1 MAQSTRGG
9 SMFKGKRLIAG
20 MAVGLLGLAVLTG
33 CSKGDSADKVLRIAT
48 PSLGD
53 SELPVWEAAKAS
65 YEAAH
70 EGWTVEFIQQD
81 DDLYSTVGL
90 PTLLNG
96 KNSPDAY
103 FEWAGARLDQRV
115 AEGFA
120 ADISTDIESSGLKD
134 LFNDGAFAGYDSGGK
149 LSMIPRA
156 RDVTNVLW
164 YNVDMF
170 AKNGV
175 TPPKT
180 WDELNTVCAKFK
192 SLKINCFVQGN
203 KDLWTVG
210 NWGGHIISRVAG
222 EALYAETLQK
232 KKPMNGPEFIKGLTV
247 LSDLAKNGYVN
258 ESVNSIADNEAAS
271 LFFQGKAAFHPIGSW
286 LVGTQQDQAPDFKMD
301 FINLPAITDGAGDQ
315 DSIMAVF
322 TGYIV
327 NAKSSKKT
335 EVLDFFKELYSPENA
350 KKIADSGTVLLVK
363 SLAGGTLDPLTA
375 KINALLDGA
384 KVVVAPP
391 DTGFELPVAD
401 ALNAAQAE
409 VIGGK
414 STPQAALDAAQEKV
428 AALK

>member
-1 MAQSTRGG
+1 
-9 SMFKGKRLIAG
+9 MFKGKKLVAVIASS
-20 MAVGLLGLAVLTG
+20 LLGLAVITG
-33 CSKGDSADKVLRIAT
+33 CSNSDSADKILRIAT
-48 PSLGD
+48 PSLGEK
-53 SELPVWEAAKAS
+53 ELPVWEAAKAA
-65 YEAAH
+65 YEAEN

-103 FEWAGARLDQRV
+103 FEWSGARLDQRA
-115 AEGFA
+115 AEGYA
-120 ADISTDIESSGLKD
+120 ADISGEIESSGLKD
-134 LFNDGAFAGYDSGGK
+134 LFTDGAFAGYDSGGK

-180 WDELNTVCAKFK
+180 WDELNAACAKFVAAK
-192 SLKINCFVQGN
+192 VNCFVQGN

-210 NWGGHIISRVAG
+210 NWGGHIISRVTG

-232 KKPMNGPEFIKGLTV
+232 SKPMNSPEFVKGLTV
-247 LSDLAKNGYVN
+247 LADLAKAGYVN

-271 LFFQGKAAFHPIGSW
+271 QFFQGKAAFHPIGSW
-286 LVGTQQDQAPDFKMD
+286 LIGTQQGEAPDFKMD
-301 FINLPAITDGAGDQ
+301 FINLPAISDGAGDQ
-315 DSIMAVF
+315 NSIMAVY

-327 NAKSSKKT
+327 NAKSTKKT
-335 EVLDFFKELYSPENA
+335 EVMNFFKLLYNAENA
-350 KKIADSGTVLLVK
+350 KQIADAGTLLLVK
-363 SLAGGTLDPLTA
+363 SLAGGTLDPLTE
-375 KINALLDGA
+375 KINALLNGA
-384 KVVVAPP
+384 TVVVAPP

-409 VIGGK
+409 AIGGK

-428 AALK
+428 AALG

>member
-1 MAQSTRGG
+1 
-9 SMFKGKRLIAG
+9 MFKGKKLVAVIASS
-20 MAVGLLGLAVLTG
+20 LLGLAVITG
-33 CSKGDSADKVLRIAT
+33 CSSSDSADKILRIAT
-48 PSLGD
+48 PSLGEK
-53 SELPVWEAAKAS
+53 ELPVWEAAKAA
-65 YEAAH
+65 YEAEN

-103 FEWAGARLDQRV
+103 FEWSGARLDQRA
-115 AEGFA
+115 AEGYA
-120 ADISTDIESSGLKD
+120 ADISGDIESSGLKD
-134 LFNDGAFAGYDSGGK
+134 LFTDGAFAGYDSGGK

-170 AKNGV
+170 EKNGV

-180 WDELNTVCAKFK
+180 WEELNAACAKFVAAK
-192 SLKINCFVQGN
+192 VNCFVQGN

-210 NWGGHIISRVAG
+210 NWGGHIISRVTG

-232 KKPMNGPEFIKGLTV
+232 NKPMNSPEFVKGLTV
-247 LSDLAKNGYVN
+247 LADLAKAGYVN
-258 ESVNSIADNEAAS
+258 ESVNTIADNEAAS
-271 LFFQGKAAFHPIGSW
+271 QFFQGKAAFHPIGSW
-286 LVGTQQDQAPDFKMD
+286 LIGTQQGEAPDFKMD
-301 FINLPAITDGAGDQ
+301 FINLPAISDGAGDQ
-315 DSIMAVF
+315 NSIMAVY

-327 NAKSSKKT
+327 NAKSTKKT
-335 EVLDFFKELYSPENA
+335 EVMNFFKVLYNAENA
-350 KKIADSGTVLLVK
+350 KKIADAGTLLLVK
-363 SLAGGTLDPLTA
+363 SLAGGALDPLTE
-375 KINALLDGA
+375 KINALLNGA
-384 KVVVAPP
+384 TVVVAPP

-409 VIGGK
+409 AIGGK

-428 AALK
+428 AALG

>member
-1 MAQSTRGG
+1 
-9 SMFKGKRLIAG
+9 MFKGKKLV
-20 MAVGLLGLAVLTG
+20 AVLASSLLGLAVITG
-33 CSKGDSADKVLRIAT
+33 CSSSDSADKILRIAT
-48 PSLGD
+48 PSLGEK
-53 SELPVWEAAKAS
+53 ELPVWEAAKAA
-65 YEAAH
+65 YEAEN

-103 FEWAGARLDQRV
+103 FEWSGARLDQRV
-115 AEGFA
+115 AEGYA
-120 ADISTDIESSGLKD
+120 ADISGDIESSGLKD
-134 LFNDGAFAGYDSGGK
+134 LFTDGAFAGYDSGGK

-180 WDELNTVCAKFK
+180 WDELNAACAKFVAAK
-192 SLKINCFVQGN
+192 VNCFVQGN

-210 NWGGHIISRVAG
+210 NWGGHIISRVTG

-232 KKPMNGPEFIKGLTV
+232 KKPMNGPEFVKGLTV
-247 LSDLAKNGYVN
+247 LADLAKAGYVN

-271 LFFQGKAAFHPIGSW
+271 QFFQGKAAFHPIGSW
-286 LVGTQQDQAPDFKMD
+286 LIGTQQGEAPDFKMD
-301 FINLPAITDGAGDQ
+301 FINLPAISDGAGDQ
-315 DSIMAVF
+315 NSIMAVY

-327 NAKSSKKT
+327 NEKSTKKT
-335 EVLDFFKELYSPENA
+335 EVMNFFKILYNAENA
-350 KKIADSGTVLLVK
+350 KQIADAGTLLLVK
-363 SLAGGTLDPLTA
+363 SLAGGALDPLTE
-375 KINALLDGA
+375 KINALLNGA
-384 KVVVAPP
+384 TVVVAPP

-409 VIGGK
+409 AIGGK
-414 STPQAALDAAQEKV
+414 SSPQAALDAAQEKV
-428 AALK
+428 AALG

>member
-1 MAQSTRGG
+1 
-9 SMFKGKRLIAG
+9 MFKGKKLV
-20 MAVGLLGLAVLTG
+20 AVLASSLLGLAVITG
-33 CSKGDSADKVLRIAT
+33 CSSSDSADKILRIAT
-48 PSLGD
+48 PSLGEK
-53 SELPVWEAAKAS
+53 ELPVWEAAKAA
-65 YEAAH
+65 YEAEN

-103 FEWAGARLDQRV
+103 FEWSGARLDQRV
-115 AEGFA
+115 AEGYA
-120 ADISTDIESSGLKD
+120 ADISGDIESSGLKD
-134 LFNDGAFAGYDSGGK
+134 LFTDGAFAGYDSNGA

-170 AKNGV
+170 TKNGV

-180 WDELNTVCAKFK
+180 WDELNAACAKFVAAK
-192 SLKINCFVQGN
+192 VNCFVQGN

-210 NWGGHIISRVAG
+210 NWGGHIISRVTG

-232 KKPMNGPEFIKGLTV
+232 SKPMNSPEFVKGLTV
-247 LSDLAKNGYVN
+247 LADLAKAGYVN

-271 LFFQGKAAFHPIGSW
+271 QFFQGKAAFHPIGSW
-286 LVGTQQDQAPDFKMD
+286 LIGTQQGEAPDFKMD
-301 FINLPAITDGAGDQ
+301 FINLPAISDGAGDQ
-315 DSIMAVF
+315 NSIMAVY

-327 NAKSSKKT
+327 NAKSTKKT
-335 EVLDFFKELYSPENA
+335 EVMNFFKVLYNAENA
-350 KKIADSGTVLLVK
+350 KQIADAGTLLLVK
-363 SLAGGTLDPLTA
+363 SLAGGTLDPLTE
-375 KINALLDGA
+375 KINALLNGA
-384 KVVVAPP
+384 TVVVAPP

-409 VIGGK
+409 AIGGK

-428 AALK
+428 AALG

>member
-1 MAQSTRGG
+1 
-9 SMFKGKRLIAG
+9 MFKGKKLIAVI
-20 MAVGLLGLAVLTG
+20 ASSLLGLAVITG
-33 CSKGDSADKVLRIAT
+33 CSSSDSADKILRIAT
-48 PSLGD
+48 PSLGEK
-53 SELPVWEAAKAS
+53 ELPVWEAAKAA
-65 YEAAH
+65 YEAEN

-103 FEWAGARLDQRV
+103 FEWSGARLDQRV
-115 AEGFA
+115 AEGYA
-120 ADISTDIESSGLKD
+120 ADISGDIESSGLKD
-134 LFNDGAFAGYDSGGK
+134 LFTDGAFAGYDSNGA

-170 AKNGV
+170 TKNGV

-180 WDELNTVCAKFK
+180 WDELNAACAKFVAAK
-192 SLKINCFVQGN
+192 VNCFVQGN

-210 NWGGHIISRVAG
+210 NWGGHIISRVTG

-232 KKPMNGPEFIKGLTV
+232 SKPMNSPEFVKGLTV
-247 LSDLAKNGYVN
+247 LADLAKAGYVN

-271 LFFQGKAAFHPIGSW
+271 QFFQGKAAFHPIGSW
-286 LVGTQQDQAPDFKMD
+286 LIGTQQGEAPNFKMD
-301 FINLPAITDGAGDQ
+301 FINLPAISDGAGDQ
-315 DSIMAVF
+315 NSIMAVY

-327 NAKSSKKT
+327 NEKSTKKT
-335 EVLDFFKELYSPENA
+335 EVMNFFKILYNAENA
-350 KKIADSGTVLLVK
+350 KQIADAGTLLLVK
-363 SLAGGTLDPLTA
+363 SLAGGALDPLTE
-375 KINALLDGA
+375 KINALLNGA
-384 KVVVAPP
+384 TVVVAPP

-409 VIGGK
+409 AIGGK
-414 STPQAALDAAQEKV
+414 SSPQAALDAAQEKV
-428 AALK
+428 AALG

>member
-1 MAQSTRGG
+1 
-9 SMFKGKRLIAG
+9 MFKGKKLIAVI
-20 MAVGLLGLAVLTG
+20 ASSLLGLAVITG
-33 CSKGDSADKVLRIAT
+33 CSKSDSADKILRIAT
-48 PSLGD
+48 PSLGEK
-53 SELPVWEAAKAS
+53 ELPVWETAKAA

-103 FEWAGARLDQRV
+103 FEWSGARLDQRV
-115 AEGFA
+115 AEGYA
-120 ADISTDIESSGLKD
+120 ADISSDVESSGLKD
-134 LFNDGAFAGYDSGGK
+134 LFTEGAFAGYDSNGA

-170 AKNGV
+170 TKYGV

-180 WDELNTVCAKFK
+180 WDELNAACAKFK
-192 SLKINCFVQGN
+192 AAKINCFVQGN

-210 NWGGHIISRVAG
+210 NWGGHIISRVTG

-232 KKPMNGPEFIKGLTV
+232 KKPMNSPEFVKGLTV
-247 LSDLAKNGYVN
+247 LADLAKNGYVN

-271 LFFQGKAAFHPIGSW
+271 QFFQGKAAFHPIGSW
-286 LVGTQQDQAPDFKMD
+286 LIGTQQGEAPDFKMD
-301 FINLPAITDGAGDQ
+301 FINLPAIADGAGDQ
-315 DSIMAVF
+315 NSIMAVY

-327 NAKSSKKT
+327 NAKSTKKT
-335 EVLDFFKELYSPENA
+335 EVMDFFKELYSADNA
-350 KKIADSGTVLLVK
+350 KAIADSGTLLLVK
-363 SLAGGTLDPLTA
+363 SLASGTLDPLTE
-375 KINALLDGA
+375 KINTLLNGA
-384 KVVVAPP
+384 TVVVAPP

-409 VIGGK
+409 AIGGK

>member
-1 MAQSTRGG
+1 
-9 SMFKGKRLIAG
+9 MFKGKKLVAVIASS
-20 MAVGLLGLAVLTG
+20 LLGLAVITG
-33 CSKGDSADKVLRIAT
+33 CSSSDSADKILRIAT
-48 PSLGD
+48 PSLGEK
-53 SELPVWEAAKAS
+53 ELPVWEAAKAA
-65 YEAAH
+65 YEAEN

-103 FEWAGARLDQRV
+103 FEWSGARLDQRA
-115 AEGFA
+115 AEGYA
-120 ADISTDIESSGLKD
+120 ADISGEIESSGLKD
-134 LFNDGAFAGYDSGGK
+134 LFTDGAFAGYDSGGK

-180 WDELNTVCAKFK
+180 WDELNAACAKFVAAK
-192 SLKINCFVQGN
+192 VNCFVQGN

-210 NWGGHIISRVAG
+210 NWGGHIISRVTG

-232 KKPMNGPEFIKGLTV
+232 SKPMNSPEFVKGLTV
-247 LSDLAKNGYVN
+247 LADLAKAGYVN

-271 LFFQGKAAFHPIGSW
+271 QFFQGKAAFHPIGSW
-286 LVGTQQDQAPDFKMD
+286 LIGTQQGEAPDFKMD
-301 FINLPAITDGAGDQ
+301 FINLPAISDGAGDQ
-315 DSIMAVF
+315 NSIMAVY

-327 NAKSSKKT
+327 NEKSTKKT
-335 EVLDFFKELYSPENA
+335 EVMNFFKILYNAENA
-350 KKIADSGTVLLVK
+350 KQIADAGTLLLVK
-363 SLAGGTLDPLTA
+363 SLAGGALDPLTE
-375 KINALLDGA
+375 KINALLNGA
-384 KVVVAPP
+384 TVVVAPP
-391 DTGFELPVAD
+391 DTGFELPVSD

-409 VIGGK
+409 AIGGK
-414 STPQAALDAAQEKV
+414 SSPQAALDAAQEKV
-428 AALK
+428 AALG

>member
-1 MAQSTRGG
+1 
-9 SMFKGKRLIAG
+9 MFKGKKLVAVIASS
-20 MAVGLLGLAVLTG
+20 LLGLAVITG
-33 CSKGDSADKVLRIAT
+33 CSSSDSADKILRIAT
-48 PSLGD
+48 PSLGEK
-53 SELPVWEAAKAS
+53 ELPVWEAAKAA
-65 YEAAH
+65 YEAEN

-103 FEWAGARLDQRV
+103 FEWSGARLDQRA
-115 AEGFA
+115 AEGYA
-120 ADISTDIESSGLKD
+120 ADISGEIESSGLKD
-134 LFNDGAFAGYDSGGK
+134 LFTDGAFAGYDSGGK

-180 WDELNTVCAKFK
+180 WDELNAACAKFVAAK
-192 SLKINCFVQGN
+192 VNCFVQGN

-210 NWGGHIISRVAG
+210 NWGGHIISRVTG

-232 KKPMNGPEFIKGLTV
+232 SKPMNSPEFVKGLTV
-247 LSDLAKNGYVN
+247 LADLAKAGYVN

-271 LFFQGKAAFHPIGSW
+271 QFFQGKAAFHPIGSW
-286 LVGTQQDQAPDFKMD
+286 LIGTQQGEAPDFKMD
-301 FINLPAITDGAGDQ
+301 FINLPAISDGAGDQ
-315 DSIMAVF
+315 NSIMAVY

-327 NAKSSKKT
+327 NEKSTKKT
-335 EVLDFFKELYSPENA
+335 EVMNFFKILYNAENA
-350 KKIADSGTVLLVK
+350 KQIADAGTLLLVK
-363 SLAGGTLDPLTA
+363 SLAGGALDPLTE
-375 KINALLDGA
+375 KINALLNGA
-384 KVVVAPP
+384 TVVVAPP

-409 VIGGK
+409 AIGGK
-414 STPQAALDAAQEKV
+414 SSPQAALDAAQEKV
-428 AALK
+428 AALG

>member
-1 MAQSTRGG
+1 
-9 SMFKGKRLIAG
+9 MFKGKKLVAVIASS
-20 MAVGLLGLAVLTG
+20 LLGLAVITG
-33 CSKGDSADKVLRIAT
+33 CSSSDSADKILRIAT
-48 PSLGD
+48 PSLGEK
-53 SELPVWEAAKAS
+53 ELPVWEAAKAA
-65 YEAAH
+65 YEAEN

-103 FEWAGARLDQRV
+103 FEWSGARLDQRA
-115 AEGFA
+115 AEGYA
-120 ADISTDIESSGLKD
+120 ADISGEIESSGLKD
-134 LFNDGAFAGYDSGGK
+134 LFTDGAFAGYDSGGK

-180 WDELNTVCAKFK
+180 WDELNAACAKFVAAK
-192 SLKINCFVQGN
+192 VNCFVQGN

-210 NWGGHIISRVAG
+210 NWGGHIISRVTG

-232 KKPMNGPEFIKGLTV
+232 SKPMNSPEFVKGLTV
-247 LSDLAKNGYVN
+247 LADLAKAGYVN

-271 LFFQGKAAFHPIGSW
+271 QFFQGKAAFHPIGSW
-286 LVGTQQDQAPDFKMD
+286 LIGTQQGEAPDFKMD
-301 FINLPAITDGAGDQ
+301 FINLPAISDGAGDQ
-315 DSIMAVF
+315 NSIMAVY

-327 NAKSSKKT
+327 NEKSTKKT
-335 EVLDFFKELYSPENA
+335 EVMNFFKILYNAENA
-350 KKIADSGTVLLVK
+350 KQIADAGTLLLVK
-363 SLAGGTLDPLTA
+363 SLAGGTLDPLTE
-375 KINALLDGA
+375 KINALLNGA
-384 KVVVAPP
+384 TVVVAPP

-409 VIGGK
+409 AIGGK
-414 STPQAALDAAQEKV
+414 SSPQAALDAAQEKV
-428 AALK
+428 AALG

>member
-1 MAQSTRGG
+1 
-9 SMFKGKRLIAG
+9 MFKGKKLVAVIASS
-20 MAVGLLGLAVLTG
+20 LLGLAVITG
-33 CSKGDSADKVLRIAT
+33 CSSSDSADKILRIAT
-48 PSLGD
+48 PSLGEK
-53 SELPVWEAAKAS
+53 ELPVWEAAKAA
-65 YEAAH
+65 YEAEN

-103 FEWAGARLDQRV
+103 FEWSGARLDQRA
-115 AEGFA
+115 AEGYA
-120 ADISTDIESSGLKD
+120 ADISGDIESSGLKD
-134 LFNDGAFAGYDSGGK
+134 LFTDGAFAGYDSGGK

-170 AKNGV
+170 TKNGV

-180 WDELNTVCAKFK
+180 WDELNAACAKFK
-192 SLKINCFVQGN
+192 AAKINCFVQGN

-210 NWGGHIISRVAG
+210 NWGGHIISRVTG

-232 KKPMNGPEFIKGLTV
+232 KKPMNSPEFVKGLTV
-247 LSDLAKNGYVN
+247 LADLAKAGYVN

-271 LFFQGKAAFHPIGSW
+271 QFFQGKAAFHPIGSW
-286 LVGTQQDQAPDFKMD
+286 LIGTQQGEAPNFKMD
-301 FINLPAITDGAGDQ
+301 FINLPAISDGAGDQ
-315 DSIMAVF
+315 NSIMAVY

-327 NAKSSKKT
+327 NEKSTKKT
-335 EVLDFFKELYSPENA
+335 EVMNFFKILYNAENA
-350 KKIADSGTVLLVK
+350 KQIADAGTLLLVK
-363 SLAGGTLDPLTA
+363 SLAGGALDPLTE
-375 KINALLDGA
+375 KINALLNGA
-384 KVVVAPP
+384 TVVVAPP

-409 VIGGK
+409 AIGGK
-414 STPQAALDAAQEKV
+414 SSPQAALDAAQEKV
-428 AALK
+428 AALG

>member
-1 MAQSTRGG
+1 
-9 SMFKGKRLIAG
+9 MFKGKKLVAVIASS
-20 MAVGLLGLAVLTG
+20 LLGLAVITG
-33 CSKGDSADKVLRIAT
+33 CSSSDSADKILRIAT
-48 PSLGD
+48 PSLGEK
-53 SELPVWEAAKAS
+53 ELPVWEAAKAA
-65 YEAAH
+65 YEAEN

-103 FEWAGARLDQRV
+103 FEWSGARLDQRA
-115 AEGFA
+115 AEGYA
-120 ADISTDIESSGLKD
+120 ADISGDIESSGLKD
-134 LFNDGAFAGYDSGGK
+134 LFTDGAFAGYDSGGK

-170 AKNGV
+170 TKYGV

-180 WDELNTVCAKFK
+180 WDELNAACAKFK
-192 SLKINCFVQGN
+192 AAKINCFVQGN

-210 NWGGHIISRVAG
+210 NWGGHIISRVTG

-232 KKPMNGPEFIKGLTV
+232 NKPMNSPEFVKGLTV
-247 LSDLAKNGYVN
+247 LADLAKAGYVN

-286 LVGTQQDQAPDFKMD
+286 LIGTQQSTAPDFKMD
-301 FINLPAITDGAGDQ
+301 FINLPAISDGAGDQ
-315 DSIMAVF
+315 NSIMAVY

-327 NAKSSKKT
+327 NEKSTKKT
-335 EVLDFFKELYSPENA
+335 EVMNFFKELYNAENA
-350 KKIADSGTVLLVK
+350 QKISDSGTVLLLK
-363 SLAGGTLDPLTA
+363 SLAGGALDPLAA

-384 KVVVAPP
+384 TVVVAPP

-409 VIGGK
+409 AIGGK
-414 STPQAALDAAQEKV
+414 SDPQTALDAAQEKV
-428 AALK
+428 AALG

>member
-1 MAQSTRGG
+1 
-9 SMFKGKRLIAG
+9 MFKRKKLV
-20 MAVGLLGLAVLTG
+20 AVVASSLLGLAVITG
-33 CSKGDSADKVLRIAT
+33 CSSSDSADKILRIAT
-48 PSLGD
+48 PSLGEK
-53 SELPVWEAAKAS
+53 ELPVWEAAKAA
-65 YEAAH
+65 YEAEN

-103 FEWAGARLDQRV
+103 FEWSGARLDQRA
-115 AEGFA
+115 AEGYA
-120 ADISTDIESSGLKD
+120 ADISGEIESSGLKD
-134 LFNDGAFAGYDSGGK
+134 LFTDGAFAGYDSGGK

-180 WDELNTVCAKFK
+180 WDELNAACAKFVAAK
-192 SLKINCFVQGN
+192 VNCFVQGN

-210 NWGGHIISRVAG
+210 NWGGHIISRVTG

-232 KKPMNGPEFIKGLTV
+232 SKPMNSPEFVKGLTV
-247 LSDLAKNGYVN
+247 LADLAKAGYVN

-271 LFFQGKAAFHPIGSW
+271 QFFQGKAAFHPIGSW
-286 LVGTQQDQAPDFKMD
+286 LIGTQQGEAPDFKMD
-301 FINLPAITDGAGDQ
+301 FINLPAISDGAGDQ
-315 DSIMAVF
+315 NSIMAVY

-327 NAKSSKKT
+327 NAKSTKKT
-335 EVLDFFKELYSPENA
+335 EVMNFFKVLYNAENA
-350 KKIADSGTVLLVK
+350 KQIADAGTLLLVK
-363 SLAGGTLDPLTA
+363 SLAGGALDPLTE
-375 KINALLDGA
+375 KINALLNGA
-384 KVVVAPP
+384 TVVVAPP

-409 VIGGK
+409 AIGGK

-428 AALK
+428 AALG

>member
-1 MAQSTRGG
+1 
-9 SMFKGKRLIAG
+9 MFKGKKLVAVIASS
-20 MAVGLLGLAVLTG
+20 LLGLAVITG
-33 CSKGDSADKVLRIAT
+33 CSSSDSADKILRIAT
-48 PSLGD
+48 PSLGEK
-53 SELPVWEAAKAS
+53 ELPVWEAAKAA
-65 YEAAH
+65 YEAEN

-103 FEWAGARLDQRV
+103 FEWSGARLDQRA
-115 AEGFA
+115 AEGYA
-120 ADISTDIESSGLKD
+120 ADISGDIESSGLKD
-134 LFNDGAFAGYDSGGK
+134 LFTDGAFAGYDSGGK

-170 AKNGV
+170 EKNGV

-180 WDELNTVCAKFK
+180 WEELNAACAKFVAAK
-192 SLKINCFVQGN
+192 VNCFVQGN

-210 NWGGHIISRVAG
+210 NWGGHIISRVTG

-232 KKPMNGPEFIKGLTV
+232 NKPMNSPEFVKGLTV
-247 LSDLAKNGYVN
+247 LADLAKAGYVN

-271 LFFQGKAAFHPIGSW
+271 QFFQGKAAFHPIGSW
-286 LVGTQQDQAPDFKMD
+286 LIGTQQGEAPDFKMD
-301 FINLPAITDGAGDQ
+301 FINLPAISDGAGDQ
-315 DSIMAVF
+315 NSIMAVY

-327 NAKSSKKT
+327 NEKSTKKT
-335 EVLDFFKELYSPENA
+335 EVMNFFKILYNAENA
-350 KKIADSGTVLLVK
+350 KQIADAGTLLLVK
-363 SLAGGTLDPLTA
+363 SLAGGALDPLTE
-375 KINALLDGA
+375 KINALLNGA
-384 KVVVAPP
+384 TVVVAPP

-409 VIGGK
+409 AIGGK
-414 STPQAALDAAQEKV
+414 SSPQAALDAAQEKV
-428 AALK
+428 AALG

>member
-1 MAQSTRGG
+1 
-9 SMFKGKRLIAG
+9 MFKGKKLVAVIASS
-20 MAVGLLGLAVLTG
+20 LLGLAVVTG
-33 CSKGDSADKVLRIAT
+33 CSSSDSADKILRIAT
-48 PSLGD
+48 PSLGEK
-53 SELPVWEAAKAS
+53 ELPVWETAKAA

-103 FEWAGARLDQRV
+103 FEWSGARLDQRV
-115 AEGFA
+115 AEGYA
-120 ADISTDIESSGLKD
+120 ADISGDIESSGLKD
-134 LFNDGAFAGYDSGGK
+134 LFAEGAFAGYDSNGA

-170 AKNGV
+170 EKNGV
-175 TPPKT
+175 TPPTT
-180 WDELNTVCAKFK
+180 WDELNAACAKFVAAK
-192 SLKINCFVQGN
+192 VNCFVQGN

-210 NWGGHIISRVAG
+210 NWGGHIISRVTG

-232 KKPMNGPEFIKGLTV
+232 KKPMNSPEFVKGLTV
-247 LSDLAKNGYVN
+247 LADLAKAGYVN

-271 LFFQGKAAFHPIGSW
+271 QFFQGKAAFHPIGSW
-286 LVGTQQDQAPDFKMD
+286 LIGTQQGEAPDFKMD
-301 FINLPAITDGAGDQ
+301 FINLPAIADGAGDQ
-315 DSIMAVF
+315 NSIMAVY

-327 NAKSSKKT
+327 NAKSTKKT
-335 EVLDFFKELYSPENA
+335 EVMDFFKELYSADNA
-350 KKIADSGTVLLVK
+350 KAIADAGTLLLVK
-363 SLAGGTLDPLTA
+363 SLAGGALDPLTE
-375 KINALLDGA
+375 KINTLLNGA
-384 KVVVAPP
+384 TVVVAPP

-409 VIGGK
+409 AIGGK

>member
-1 MAQSTRGG
+1 
-9 SMFKGKRLIAG
+9 MFKGKKLIAVI
-20 MAVGLLGLAVLTG
+20 ASSLLGLAVITG
-33 CSKGDSADKVLRIAT
+33 CSSSYSADKILRIAT
-48 PSLGD
+48 PILG
-53 SELPVWEAAKAS
+53 EKQLPVWEAAKAA
-65 YEAAH
+65 YEAEH

-103 FEWAGARLDQRV
+103 FEWSGARLDQRV
-115 AEGFA
+115 AEGYA
-120 ADISTDIESSGLKD
+120 ADISGDVESSGLKD
-134 LFNDGAFAGYDSGGK
+134 LFTDGAFAGYDSGGK

-170 AKNGV
+170 TKNGV

-180 WDELNTVCAKFK
+180 WDELNAACAKFVAAK
-192 SLKINCFVQGN
+192 VNCFVQGN

-210 NWGGHIISRVAG
+210 NWGGHIISRVTG

-232 KKPMNGPEFIKGLTV
+232 SKPMNSPEFVKGLTV
-247 LSDLAKNGYVN
+247 LADLAKAGYVN

-271 LFFQGKAAFHPIGSW
+271 QFFQGKAAFHPIGSW
-286 LVGTQQDQAPDFKMD
+286 LIGTQQGEAPNFKMD
-301 FINLPAITDGAGDQ
+301 FINLPAISDGAGDQ
-315 DSIMAVF
+315 NSIMAVY

-327 NAKSSKKT
+327 NAKSTKKT
-335 EVLDFFKELYSPENA
+335 EVMDFFKVLYNAENA
-350 KKIADSGTVLLVK
+350 KKIADAGTLLLVK
-363 SLAGGTLDPLTA
+363 SLAGGTLDPLTE
-375 KINALLDGA
+375 KINALLNGA
-384 KVVVAPP
+384 TVVVAPP

-409 VIGGK
+409 AIGGK

>member
-1 MAQSTRGG
+1 
-9 SMFKGKRLIAG
+9 MFKGKKLV
-20 MAVGLLGLAVLTG
+20 AVLASSLLGLAVITG
-33 CSKGDSADKVLRIAT
+33 CSSSDSADKILRIAT
-48 PSLGD
+48 PSLGEK
-53 SELPVWEAAKAS
+53 ELPVWEAAKAA
-65 YEAAH
+65 YEAEN

-103 FEWAGARLDQRV
+103 FEWSGARLDQRV
-115 AEGFA
+115 AEGYA
-120 ADISTDIESSGLKD
+120 ADISGDIESSGLKD
-134 LFNDGAFAGYDSGGK
+134 LFTDGAFAGYDSNGA

-170 AKNGV
+170 TKNGV

-180 WDELNTVCAKFK
+180 WDELNAACAKFVAAK
-192 SLKINCFVQGN
+192 VNCFVQGN

-210 NWGGHIISRVAG
+210 NWGGHIISRVTG

-232 KKPMNGPEFIKGLTV
+232 SKPMNSPEFVKGLTV
-247 LSDLAKNGYVN
+247 LADLAKAGYVN

-271 LFFQGKAAFHPIGSW
+271 QFFQGKAAFHPIGSW
-286 LVGTQQDQAPDFKMD
+286 LIGTQQGEAPDFKMD
-301 FINLPAITDGAGDQ
+301 FINLPAISDGAGDQ
-315 DSIMAVF
+315 NSIMAVY

-327 NAKSSKKT
+327 NAKSTKKT
-335 EVLDFFKELYSPENA
+335 EVMNFFKLLYNAENA
-350 KKIADSGTVLLVK
+350 KQIADAGTLLLVK
-363 SLAGGTLDPLTA
+363 SLAGGTLDPLTE
-375 KINALLDGA
+375 KINALLNGA
-384 KVVVAPP
+384 TVVVAPP

-409 VIGGK
+409 AIGGK

-428 AALK
+428 AALG

>member
-1 MAQSTRGG
+1 
-9 SMFKGKRLIAG
+9 MFKGKKLVAVIASS
-20 MAVGLLGLAVLTG
+20 LLGLAVITG
-33 CSKGDSADKVLRIAT
+33 CSSSDSADKILRIAT
-48 PSLGD
+48 PSLGEK
-53 SELPVWEAAKAS
+53 ELPVWEAAKAA
-65 YEAAH
+65 YEAEN

-103 FEWAGARLDQRV
+103 FEWSGARLDQRA
-115 AEGFA
+115 AEGYA
-120 ADISTDIESSGLKD
+120 ADISGDIESSGLKD
-134 LFNDGAFAGYDSGGK
+134 LFTDGAFAGYDSGGK

-180 WDELNTVCAKFK
+180 WDELNAACAKFK
-192 SLKINCFVQGN
+192 AAKINCFVQGN

-210 NWGGHIISRVAG
+210 NWGGHIISRVTG

-232 KKPMNGPEFIKGLTV
+232 KKPMNSPEFVKGLTV
-247 LSDLAKNGYVN
+247 LADLAKAGYVN

-271 LFFQGKAAFHPIGSW
+271 QFFQGKAAFHPIGSW
-286 LVGTQQDQAPDFKMD
+286 LIGTQQGEAPNFKMD
-301 FINLPAITDGAGDQ
+301 FINLPAISDGAGDQ
-315 DSIMAVF
+315 NSIMAVY

-327 NAKSSKKT
+327 NEKSTKKT
-335 EVLDFFKELYSPENA
+335 EVMNFFKILYNAENA
-350 KKIADSGTVLLVK
+350 KQIADAGTLLLVK
-363 SLAGGTLDPLTA
+363 SLAGGALDPLTE
-375 KINALLDGA
+375 KINALLNGA
-384 KVVVAPP
+384 TVVVAPP

-409 VIGGK
+409 AIGGK
-414 STPQAALDAAQEKV
+414 SSPQAALDAAQEKV
-428 AALK
+428 AALG

>member
-1 MAQSTRGG
+1 
-9 SMFKGKRLIAG
+9 MFKGKKLVAVIASS
-20 MAVGLLGLAVLTG
+20 LLGLAVITG
-33 CSKGDSADKVLRIAT
+33 CSSSDSADKILRIAT
-48 PSLGD
+48 PSLGEK
-53 SELPVWEAAKAS
+53 ELPVWEAAKAA
-65 YEAAH
+65 YEAEN

-103 FEWAGARLDQRV
+103 FEWSGARLDQRV
-115 AEGFA
+115 AEGYA
-120 ADISTDIESSGLKD
+120 ADISGDIESSGLKD
-134 LFNDGAFAGYDSGGK
+134 LFTDGAFAGYDSNGA

-180 WDELNTVCAKFK
+180 WDELNAACAKFVAAK
-192 SLKINCFVQGN
+192 VNCFVQGN

-210 NWGGHIISRVAG
+210 NWGGHIISRVTG

-232 KKPMNGPEFIKGLTV
+232 SQPMNSPEFVKGLTV
-247 LSDLAKNGYVN
+247 LADLAKAGYVN
-258 ESVNSIADNEAAS
+258 ESVNTIADNEAAS
-271 LFFQGKAAFHPIGSW
+271 QFFQGKAAFHPIGSW
-286 LVGTQQDQAPDFKMD
+286 LIGTQQGEAPDFKMD
-301 FINLPAITDGAGDQ
+301 FINLPAISDGAGDQ
-315 DSIMAVF
+315 NSIMAVY

-327 NAKSSKKT
+327 NAKSTKKT
-335 EVLDFFKELYSPENA
+335 EVMNFFKVLYNAENA
-350 KKIADSGTVLLVK
+350 KSIADAGTLLLVK
-363 SLAGGTLDPLTA
+363 SLASGTLDPLTE
-375 KINALLDGA
+375 KINALLNGA
-384 KVVVAPP
+384 TVVVAPP

-409 VIGGK
+409 AIGGK
-414 STPQAALDAAQEKV
+414 STPQEALDAAQEKV
-428 AALK
+428 AALG

>member
-1 MAQSTRGG
+1 
-9 SMFKGKRLIAG
+9 MFKRKKLV
-20 MAVGLLGLAVLTG
+20 AVVASSLLGLAVITG
-33 CSKGDSADKVLRIAT
+33 CSSSDSADKILRIAT
-48 PSLGD
+48 PSLGEK
-53 SELPVWEAAKAS
+53 ELPVWEAAKAA
-65 YEAAH
+65 YEAEN

-103 FEWAGARLDQRV
+103 FEWSGARLDQRA
-115 AEGFA
+115 AEGYA
-120 ADISTDIESSGLKD
+120 ADISGEIESSGLKD
-134 LFNDGAFAGYDSGGK
+134 LFTDGAFAGYDSGGK

-180 WDELNTVCAKFK
+180 WDELNAACAKFVAAK
-192 SLKINCFVQGN
+192 VNCFVQGN

-210 NWGGHIISRVAG
+210 NWGGHIISRVTG

-232 KKPMNGPEFIKGLTV
+232 SKPMNSPEFVKGLTV
-247 LSDLAKNGYVN
+247 LADLAKAGYVN

-271 LFFQGKAAFHPIGSW
+271 QFFQGKAAFHPIGSW
-286 LVGTQQDQAPDFKMD
+286 LIGTQQGEAPDFKMD
-301 FINLPAITDGAGDQ
+301 FINLPAISDGAGDQ
-315 DSIMAVF
+315 NSIMAVY

-327 NAKSSKKT
+327 NEKSTKKT
-335 EVLDFFKELYSPENA
+335 EVMNFFKILYNAENA
-350 KKIADSGTVLLVK
+350 KKIADAGTLLLVK
-363 SLAGGTLDPLTA
+363 SLAGGALDPLTE
-375 KINALLDGA
+375 KINALLNGA
-384 KVVVAPP
+384 TVVVAPP

-409 VIGGK
+409 AIGGK

-428 AALK
+428 AALG

>member
-1 MAQSTRGG
+1 
-9 SMFKGKRLIAG
+9 MFKGKKLVAVIASS
-20 MAVGLLGLAVLTG
+20 LLGLAVITG
-33 CSKGDSADKVLRIAT
+33 CSSSDSADKILRIAT
-48 PSLGD
+48 PSLGEK
-53 SELPVWEAAKAS
+53 ELPVWEAAKAA
-65 YEAAH
+65 YEAEN

-103 FEWAGARLDQRV
+103 FEWSGARLDQRA
-115 AEGFA
+115 AEGYA
-120 ADISTDIESSGLKD
+120 ADISGEIESSGLKD
-134 LFNDGAFAGYDSGGK
+134 LFTDGAFAGYDSGGK

-180 WDELNTVCAKFK
+180 WDELNAACAKFVAAK
-192 SLKINCFVQGN
+192 VNCFVQGN

-210 NWGGHIISRVAG
+210 NWGGHIISRVTG

-232 KKPMNGPEFIKGLTV
+232 KKPMNGPEFVKGLTV
-247 LSDLAKNGYVN
+247 LADLAKAGYVN

-271 LFFQGKAAFHPIGSW
+271 QFFQGKAAFHPIGSW
-286 LVGTQQDQAPDFKMD
+286 LIGTQQGEAPDFKMD
-301 FINLPAITDGAGDQ
+301 FINLPAISDGAGDQ
-315 DSIMAVF
+315 NSIMAVY

-327 NAKSSKKT
+327 NEKSTKKT
-335 EVLDFFKELYSPENA
+335 EVMNFFKILYNAENA
-350 KKIADSGTVLLVK
+350 KQIADAGTLLLVK
-363 SLAGGTLDPLTA
+363 SLAGGTLDPLTE
-375 KINALLDGA
+375 KINALLNGA
-384 KVVVAPP
+384 TVVVAPP

-409 VIGGK
+409 AIGGK

-428 AALK
+428 AALG

>member
-1 MAQSTRGG
+1 
-9 SMFKGKRLIAG
+9 MFKGKKLVAVIASS
-20 MAVGLLGLAVLTG
+20 LLGLAVITG
-33 CSKGDSADKVLRIAT
+33 CSSSDSADKILRIAT
-48 PSLGD
+48 PSLGEK
-53 SELPVWEAAKAS
+53 ELPVWEAAKAA
-65 YEAAH
+65 YEAEN

-103 FEWAGARLDQRV
+103 FEWSGARLDQRA
-115 AEGFA
+115 AEGYA
-120 ADISTDIESSGLKD
+120 ADISGDIESSGLKD
-134 LFNDGAFAGYDSGGK
+134 LFTDGAFAGYDSGGK

-180 WDELNTVCAKFK
+180 WDELNAACAKFVAAK
-192 SLKINCFVQGN
+192 VNCFVQGN

-210 NWGGHIISRVAG
+210 NWGGHIISRVTG

-232 KKPMNGPEFIKGLTV
+232 SKPMNSPEFVKGLTV
-247 LSDLAKNGYVN
+247 LADLAKAGYVN

-271 LFFQGKAAFHPIGSW
+271 QFFQGKAAFHPIGSW
-286 LVGTQQDQAPDFKMD
+286 LIGTQQGEAPDFKMD
-301 FINLPAITDGAGDQ
+301 FINLPAISDGAGDQ
-315 DSIMAVF
+315 NSIMAVY

-327 NAKSSKKT
+327 NEKSTKKT
-335 EVLDFFKELYSPENA
+335 EVMNFFKILYNAENA
-350 KKIADSGTVLLVK
+350 KQIADAGTLLLVK
-363 SLAGGTLDPLTA
+363 SLAGGALDPLTE
-375 KINALLDGA
+375 KINALLNGA
-384 KVVVAPP
+384 TVVVAPP

-409 VIGGK
+409 AIGGK
-414 STPQAALDAAQEKV
+414 SSPQAALDAAQEKV
-428 AALK
+428 AALG

>member
-1 MAQSTRGG
+1 
-9 SMFKGKRLIAG
+9 MFKRKKLV
-20 MAVGLLGLAVLTG
+20 AVVASSLLGLAVITG
-33 CSKGDSADKVLRIAT
+33 CSSSDSADKILRIAT
-48 PSLGD
+48 PSLGEK
-53 SELPVWEAAKAS
+53 ELPVWEAAKAA
-65 YEAAH
+65 YEAEN

-103 FEWAGARLDQRV
+103 FEWSGARLDQRA
-115 AEGFA
+115 AEGYA
-120 ADISTDIESSGLKD
+120 ADISGEIESSGLKD
-134 LFNDGAFAGYDSGGK
+134 LFTEGAFAGYDSGGK

-180 WDELNTVCAKFK
+180 WDELNAACAKFVAAK
-192 SLKINCFVQGN
+192 VNCFVQGN

-210 NWGGHIISRVAG
+210 NWGGHIISRVTG

-232 KKPMNGPEFIKGLTV
+232 SKPMNSPEFVKGLTV
-247 LSDLAKNGYVN
+247 LADLAKAGYVN

-271 LFFQGKAAFHPIGSW
+271 QFFQGKAAFHPIGSW
-286 LVGTQQDQAPDFKMD
+286 LIGTQQGEAPDFKMD
-301 FINLPAITDGAGDQ
+301 FINLPAISDGAGDQ
-315 DSIMAVF
+315 NSIMAVY

-327 NAKSSKKT
+327 NEKSTKKT
-335 EVLDFFKELYSPENA
+335 EVMNFFKILYNAENA
-350 KKIADSGTVLLVK
+350 KQIADAGTLLLVK
-363 SLAGGTLDPLTA
+363 SLAGGALDPLTE
-375 KINALLDGA
+375 KINALLNGA
-384 KVVVAPP
+384 TVVVAPP

-409 VIGGK
+409 AIGGK
-414 STPQAALDAAQEKV
+414 SSPQAALDAAQEKV
-428 AALK
+428 AALG

>member
-1 MAQSTRGG
+1 
-9 SMFKGKRLIAG
+9 MFKGKKLVAVIASS
-20 MAVGLLGLAVLTG
+20 LLGLAVITG
-33 CSKGDSADKVLRIAT
+33 CSSSDSADKILRIAT
-48 PSLGD
+48 PSLGEK
-53 SELPVWEAAKAS
+53 ELPVWEAAKAA
-65 YEAAH
+65 YEAEN

-103 FEWAGARLDQRV
+103 FEWSGARLDQRA
-115 AEGFA
+115 AEGYA
-120 ADISTDIESSGLKD
+120 ADISGEIESSGLKD
-134 LFNDGAFAGYDSGGK
+134 LFTDGAFAGYDSGGK

-180 WDELNTVCAKFK
+180 WDELNAACAKFVAAK
-192 SLKINCFVQGN
+192 VNCFVQGN

-210 NWGGHIISRVAG
+210 NWGGHIISRVTG

-232 KKPMNGPEFIKGLTV
+232 KKPMNSPEFVKGLTV
-247 LSDLAKNGYVN
+247 LADLAKAGYVN

-271 LFFQGKAAFHPIGSW
+271 QFFQGKAAFHPIGSW
-286 LVGTQQDQAPDFKMD
+286 LIGTQQGEAPNFKMD
-301 FINLPAITDGAGDQ
+301 FINLPAISDGAGDQ
-315 DSIMAVF
+315 NSIMAVY

-327 NAKSSKKT
+327 NEKSTKKT
-335 EVLDFFKELYSPENA
+335 EVMNFFKILYNAENA
-350 KKIADSGTVLLVK
+350 KQIADAGTLLLVK
-363 SLAGGTLDPLTA
+363 SLAGGALDPLTE
-375 KINALLDGA
+375 KINALLNGA
-384 KVVVAPP
+384 TVVVAPP

-409 VIGGK
+409 AIGGK

-428 AALK
+428 AALG

>member
-1 MAQSTRGG
+1 
-9 SMFKGKRLIAG
+9 MFKGKKLVAVIASS
-20 MAVGLLGLAVLTG
+20 LLGLAVITG
-33 CSKGDSADKVLRIAT
+33 CSSSDSADKILRIAT
-48 PSLGD
+48 PSLGEK
-53 SELPVWEAAKAS
+53 ELPVWEAAKAA
-65 YEAAH
+65 YEAEN

-103 FEWAGARLDQRV
+103 FEWSGARLDQRA
-115 AEGFA
+115 AEGYA
-120 ADISTDIESSGLKD
+120 ADISGDIESSGLKD
-134 LFNDGAFAGYDSGGK
+134 LFTDGAFAGYDSGGK

-180 WDELNTVCAKFK
+180 WDELNAACAKFVAAK
-192 SLKINCFVQGN
+192 VNCFVQGN

-210 NWGGHIISRVAG
+210 NWGGHIISRVTG

-232 KKPMNGPEFIKGLTV
+232 SKPMNSPEFVKGLTV
-247 LSDLAKNGYVN
+247 LADLAKAGYVN

-271 LFFQGKAAFHPIGSW
+271 QFFQGKAAFHPIGSW
-286 LVGTQQDQAPDFKMD
+286 LIGTQQGEAPNFKMD
-301 FINLPAITDGAGDQ
+301 FINLPAISDGAGDQ
-315 DSIMAVF
+315 NSIMAVY

-327 NAKSSKKT
+327 NEKSTKKT
-335 EVLDFFKELYSPENA
+335 EVMNFFKILYNAENA
-350 KKIADSGTVLLVK
+350 KQIADAGTLLLVK
-363 SLAGGTLDPLTA
+363 SLAGGALDPLTE
-375 KINALLDGA
+375 KINALLNGA
-384 KVVVAPP
+384 TVVVAPP

-409 VIGGK
+409 AIGGK
-414 STPQAALDAAQEKV
+414 SSPQAALDAAQEKV
-428 AALK
+428 AALG

>member
-1 MAQSTRGG
+1 
-9 SMFKGKRLIAG
+9 MFKGKKLV
-20 MAVGLLGLAVLTG
+20 AVVASSLLGLAVITG
-33 CSKGDSADKVLRIAT
+33 CSSSDSADKILRIAT
-48 PSLGD
+48 PSLGEK
-53 SELPVWEAAKAS
+53 ELPVWEAAKAA
-65 YEAAH
+65 YEAEN

-103 FEWAGARLDQRV
+103 FEWSGARLDQRV
-115 AEGFA
+115 AEGYA
-120 ADISTDIESSGLKD
+120 ADISGDIESSGLKD
-134 LFNDGAFAGYDSGGK
+134 LFTDGAFAGYDSNGA

-170 AKNGV
+170 TKNGV

-180 WDELNTVCAKFK
+180 WDELNAACAKFVAAK
-192 SLKINCFVQGN
+192 VNCFVQGN

-210 NWGGHIISRVAG
+210 NWGGHIISRVTG

-232 KKPMNGPEFIKGLTV
+232 SKPMNSPEFVKGLTV
-247 LSDLAKNGYVN
+247 LADLAKAGYVN

-271 LFFQGKAAFHPIGSW
+271 QFFQGKAAFHPIGSW
-286 LVGTQQDQAPDFKMD
+286 LIGTQQSEAPDFKMD
-301 FINLPAITDGAGDQ
+301 FINLPAISDGAGDQ
-315 DSIMAVF
+315 NSIMAVY

-327 NAKSSKKT
+327 NAKSTKKT
-335 EVLDFFKELYSPENA
+335 EVMNFFKVLYNAENA
-350 KKIADSGTVLLVK
+350 KQIADAGTLLLVK
-363 SLAGGTLDPLTA
+363 SLAGGALDPLTE
-375 KINALLDGA
+375 KINALLNGA
-384 KVVVAPP
+384 TVVVAPP

-409 VIGGK
+409 AIGGK

-428 AALK
+428 AALG

>member
-1 MAQSTRGG
+1 
-9 SMFKGKRLIAG
+9 MFKGKKLVAVIASS
-20 MAVGLLGLAVLTG
+20 LLGLAVITG
-33 CSKGDSADKVLRIAT
+33 CSSSDSADKILRIAT
-48 PSLGD
+48 PSLGEK
-53 SELPVWEAAKAS
+53 ELPVWEAAKAA
-65 YEAAH
+65 YEAEN

-103 FEWAGARLDQRV
+103 FEWSGARLDQRA
-115 AEGFA
+115 AEGYA
-120 ADISTDIESSGLKD
+120 ADISGEIESSGLKD
-134 LFNDGAFAGYDSGGK
+134 LFTDGAFAGYDSGGK

-170 AKNGV
+170 TKNGV

-180 WDELNTVCAKFK
+180 WDELNAACAKFK
-192 SLKINCFVQGN
+192 AAKINCFVQGN

-210 NWGGHIISRVAG
+210 NWGGHIISRVTG

-232 KKPMNGPEFIKGLTV
+232 KKPMNSPEFVKGLTV
-247 LSDLAKNGYVN
+247 LADLAKAGYVN

-271 LFFQGKAAFHPIGSW
+271 QFFQGKAAFHPIGSW
-286 LVGTQQDQAPDFKMD
+286 LIGTQQGEAPNFKMD
-301 FINLPAITDGAGDQ
+301 FINLPAISDGAGDQ
-315 DSIMAVF
+315 NSIMAVY

-327 NAKSSKKT
+327 NEKSTKKT
-335 EVLDFFKELYSPENA
+335 EVMNFFKILYNAENA
-350 KKIADSGTVLLVK
+350 KKIADAGTLLLVK
-363 SLAGGTLDPLTA
+363 SLAGGALDPLTE
-375 KINALLDGA
+375 KINALLNGA
-384 KVVVAPP
+384 TVVVAPP

-409 VIGGK
+409 AIGGK
-414 STPQAALDAAQEKV
+414 SSPQAALDAAQEKV
-428 AALK
+428 AALG

>member
-1 MAQSTRGG
+1 
-9 SMFKGKRLIAG
+9 MFKGKKLIAVI
-20 MAVGLLGLAVLTG
+20 ASSLLGLAVITG
-33 CSKGDSADKVLRIAT
+33 CSSSDSADKILRIAT
-48 PSLGD
+48 PSLGEK
-53 SELPVWEAAKAS
+53 ELPVWEAAKAA
-65 YEAAH
+65 YEAEN

-103 FEWAGARLDQRV
+103 FEWSGARLDQRN
-115 AEGFA
+115 AEGYA
-120 ADISTDIESSGLKD
+120 ADISGDIESSGLKD
-134 LFNDGAFAGYDSGGK
+134 LFTDGAFAGYDSNGA

-170 AKNGV
+170 EKNGV

-180 WDELNTVCAKFK
+180 WEELNAACAKFVAAK
-192 SLKINCFVQGN
+192 VNCFVQGN

-210 NWGGHIISRVAG
+210 NWGGHIISRVTG

-232 KKPMNGPEFIKGLTV
+232 NKPMNSPEFVKGLTV
-247 LSDLAKNGYVN
+247 LADLAKAGYVN

-271 LFFQGKAAFHPIGSW
+271 QFFQGKAAFHPIGSW
-286 LVGTQQDQAPDFKMD
+286 LIGTQQGEAPDFKMD
-301 FINLPAITDGAGDQ
+301 FINLPAISDGAGDQ
-315 DSIMAVF
+315 NSIMAVY

-327 NAKSSKKT
+327 NAKSTKKT
-335 EVLDFFKELYSPENA
+335 EVMNFFKVLYNAENA
-350 KKIADSGTVLLVK
+350 KKIADAGTLLLVK
-363 SLAGGTLDPLTA
+363 SLAGGALDPLTE
-375 KINALLDGA
+375 KINALLNGA

-409 VIGGK
+409 AIGGK

-428 AALK
+428 AALG

>member
-1 MAQSTRGG
+1 
-9 SMFKGKRLIAG
+9 MFKGKKLVAVIASS
-20 MAVGLLGLAVLTG
+20 LLGLAVITG
-33 CSKGDSADKVLRIAT
+33 CSSSDSADKILRIAT
-48 PSLGD
+48 PSLGEK
-53 SELPVWEAAKAS
+53 ELPVWEAAKAA
-65 YEAAH
+65 YEAEN

-103 FEWAGARLDQRV
+103 FEWSGARLDQRA
-115 AEGFA
+115 AEGYA
-120 ADISTDIESSGLKD
+120 ADISGDIESSGLKD
-134 LFNDGAFAGYDSGGK
+134 LFTDGAFAGYDSGGK

-180 WDELNTVCAKFK
+180 WDELNAACAKFVAAK
-192 SLKINCFVQGN
+192 VNCFVQGN

-210 NWGGHIISRVAG
+210 NWGGHIISRVTG

-232 KKPMNGPEFIKGLTV
+232 KKPMNSPEFVKGLTV
-247 LSDLAKNGYVN
+247 LADLAKAGYVN

-271 LFFQGKAAFHPIGSW
+271 QFFQGKAAFHPIGSW
-286 LVGTQQDQAPDFKMD
+286 LIGTQQGEAPNFKMD
-301 FINLPAITDGAGDQ
+301 FINLPAISDGAGDQ
-315 DSIMAVF
+315 NSIMAVY

-327 NAKSSKKT
+327 NEKSTKKT
-335 EVLDFFKELYSPENA
+335 EVMNFFKILYNAENA
-350 KKIADSGTVLLVK
+350 KQIADAGTLLLVK
-363 SLAGGTLDPLTA
+363 SLAGGALDPLTE
-375 KINALLDGA
+375 KINALLNGA
-384 KVVVAPP
+384 TVVVAPP

-409 VIGGK
+409 AIGGK
-414 STPQAALDAAQEKV
+414 SSPQAALDAAQEKV
-428 AALK
+428 AALG

>member
-1 MAQSTRGG
+1 
-9 SMFKGKRLIAG
+9 MFKGKKLIAVI
-20 MAVGLLGLAVLTG
+20 ASSLLGLAVITG
-33 CSKGDSADKVLRIAT
+33 CSSSDSADKILRIAT
-48 PSLGD
+48 PSLGEK
-53 SELPVWEAAKAS
+53 ELPVWEAAKAA
-65 YEAAH
+65 YEAEN

-103 FEWAGARLDQRV
+103 FEWSGARLDQRV
-115 AEGFA
+115 AEGYA
-120 ADISTDIESSGLKD
+120 ADISGDIESSGLKD
-134 LFNDGAFAGYDSGGK
+134 LFTDGAFAGYDSNGA

-170 AKNGV
+170 TKNGV

-180 WDELNTVCAKFK
+180 WDELNAACAKFVAAK
-192 SLKINCFVQGN
+192 VNCFVQGN

-210 NWGGHIISRVAG
+210 NWGGHIISRVTG

-232 KKPMNGPEFIKGLTV
+232 KKPMNSPEFVKGLTV
-247 LSDLAKNGYVN
+247 LADLAKAGYVN

-271 LFFQGKAAFHPIGSW
+271 QFFQGKAAFHPIGSW
-286 LVGTQQDQAPDFKMD
+286 LIGTQQGEAPNFKMD
-301 FINLPAITDGAGDQ
+301 FINLPAISDGAGDQ
-315 DSIMAVF
+315 NSIMAVY

-327 NAKSSKKT
+327 NEKSTKKT
-335 EVLDFFKELYSPENA
+335 EVMNFFKILYNAENA
-350 KKIADSGTVLLVK
+350 KQIADAGTLLLVK
-363 SLAGGTLDPLTA
+363 SLAGGALDPLTE
-375 KINALLDGA
+375 KINALLNGA
-384 KVVVAPP
+384 TVVVAPP

-409 VIGGK
+409 AIGGK
-414 STPQAALDAAQEKV
+414 SSPQAALDAAQEKV
-428 AALK
+428 AALG

>member
-1 MAQSTRGG
+1 MKRRIGEF
-9 SMFKGKRLIAG
+9 MFKGKKLIAV
-20 MAVGLLGLAVLTG
+20 AAISLLSLGFITG

-53 SELPVWEAAKAS
+53 QELPVWEAAKAS
-65 YEAAH
+65 YEASH
-70 EGWTVEFIQQD
+70 EGWTVELIQQD

-115 AEGFA
+115 AEGYA
-120 ADISTDIESSGLKD
+120 ADISSDIESSGLKD
-134 LFNDGAFAGYDSGGK
+134 LFNDGAFAGYDSAGK
-149 LSMIPRA
+149 LSMIPRT

-170 AKNGV
+170 AKFGI

-180 WDELNTVCAKFK
+180 WDELNAACAKFK
-192 SLKINCFVQGN
+192 AAKINCFAQGN

-210 NWGGHIISRVAG
+210 NWGGHILSRVAG

-232 KKPMNGPEFIKGLTV
+232 SKPMNGPEFVKGLTV
-247 LSDLAKNGYVN
+247 LADLAKNGYVN
-258 ESVNSIADNEAAS
+258 ESVNSISDNEAAS
-271 LFFQGKAAFHPIGSW
+271 LFFQGKAAIHPIGSW
-286 LVGTQQDQAPDFKMD
+286 LIGTQQEQAPNFKMD
-301 FINLPAITDGAGDQ
+301 FINLPSIAGGAGDQ
-315 DSIMAVF
+315 NSIMAVY
-322 TGYIV
+322 TGYAV
-327 NAKSSKKT
+327 NAKSTKKT
-335 EVLDFFKELYSPENA
+335 EVMDYFKELYNAENA

-363 SLAGGTLDPLTA
+363 SLAGGTLDALTA
-375 KINALLDGA
+375 KINTLLDGA
-384 KVVVAPP
+384 TVVVAPP

-409 VIGGK
+409 AIGKK
-414 STPQAALDAAQEKV
+414 SDPQAALDAAQAKV
-428 AALK
+428 EALK

>member
-1 MAQSTRGG
+1 
-9 SMFKGKRLIAG
+9 MFKRKKLVAVIASS
-20 MAVGLLGLAVLTG
+20 LLGLAVITG
-33 CSKGDSADKVLRIAT
+33 CSSSDSADKILRIAT
-48 PSLGD
+48 PSLGEK
-53 SELPVWEAAKAS
+53 ELPVWEAAKAA
-65 YEAAH
+65 YEAEN

-103 FEWAGARLDQRV
+103 FEWSGARLDQRA
-115 AEGFA
+115 AEGYA
-120 ADISTDIESSGLKD
+120 ADISGDIESSGLKD
-134 LFNDGAFAGYDSGGK
+134 LFTDGAFAGYDSGGK

-170 AKNGV
+170 EKNGV

-180 WDELNTVCAKFK
+180 WEELNAACAKFVAAK
-192 SLKINCFVQGN
+192 VNCFVQGN

-210 NWGGHIISRVAG
+210 NWGGHIISRVTG

-232 KKPMNGPEFIKGLTV
+232 NKPMNSPEFVKGLTV
-247 LSDLAKNGYVN
+247 LADLAKAGYVN

-271 LFFQGKAAFHPIGSW
+271 QFFQGKAAFHPIGSW
-286 LVGTQQDQAPDFKMD
+286 LIGTQQGEAPDFKMD
-301 FINLPAITDGAGDQ
+301 FINLPAISDGAGDQ
-315 DSIMAVF
+315 NSIMAVY

-327 NAKSSKKT
+327 NEKSTKKT
-335 EVLDFFKELYSPENA
+335 EVMNFFKILYNAENA
-350 KKIADSGTVLLVK
+350 KQIADAGTLLLVK
-363 SLAGGTLDPLTA
+363 SLAGGALDPLTE
-375 KINALLDGA
+375 KINALLNGA
-384 KVVVAPP
+384 TVVVAPP

-409 VIGGK
+409 AIGGK

-428 AALK
+428 AALG

>member
-1 MAQSTRGG
+1 
-9 SMFKGKRLIAG
+9 MFKGKKLV
-20 MAVGLLGLAVLTG
+20 AVLASSLLGLAVITG
-33 CSKGDSADKVLRIAT
+33 CSSSDSADKILRIAT
-48 PSLGD
+48 PSLGEK
-53 SELPVWEAAKAS
+53 ELPVWEAAKAA
-65 YEAAH
+65 YEAEN

-103 FEWAGARLDQRV
+103 FEWSGARLDQRV
-115 AEGFA
+115 AEGYA
-120 ADISTDIESSGLKD
+120 ADISGDIESSGLKD
-134 LFNDGAFAGYDSGGK
+134 LFTDGAFAGYDSNGA

-170 AKNGV
+170 EKNGV
-175 TPPKT
+175 TPPTT
-180 WDELNTVCAKFK
+180 WEELNAACAKFVAAK
-192 SLKINCFVQGN
+192 VNCFVQGN

-210 NWGGHIISRVAG
+210 NWGGHIISRVTG

-232 KKPMNGPEFIKGLTV
+232 SKPMNSPEFVKGLTV
-247 LSDLAKNGYVN
+247 LADLAKAGYVN

-271 LFFQGKAAFHPIGSW
+271 QFFQGKAAFHPIGSW
-286 LVGTQQDQAPDFKMD
+286 LIGTQQGEAPDFKMD
-301 FINLPAITDGAGDQ
+301 FINLPAISDGAGDQ
-315 DSIMAVF
+315 NSIMAVY

-327 NAKSSKKT
+327 NAKSTKKT
-335 EVLDFFKELYSPENA
+335 EVMNFFKVLYNAENA
-350 KKIADSGTVLLVK
+350 KKIADAGTLLLVK
-363 SLAGGTLDPLTA
+363 SLASGTLDPLTE
-375 KINALLDGA
+375 KINALLNGA
-384 KVVVAPP
+384 TVVVAPP

-409 VIGGK
+409 AIGGK

-428 AALK
+428 AALG

>member
-1 MAQSTRGG
+1 
-9 SMFKGKRLIAG
+9 MFKGKKLVAVIASS
-20 MAVGLLGLAVLTG
+20 LLGLAVITG
-33 CSKGDSADKVLRIAT
+33 CSSSDSADKILRIAT
-48 PSLGD
+48 PSLGEK
-53 SELPVWEAAKAS
+53 ELPVWEAAKAA
-65 YEAAH
+65 YEAEN

-103 FEWAGARLDQRV
+103 FEWSGARLDQRA
-115 AEGFA
+115 AEGYA
-120 ADISTDIESSGLKD
+120 ADISGDIESSGLKD
-134 LFNDGAFAGYDSGGK
+134 LFTDGAFAGYDSGGK

-170 AKNGV
+170 EKNGV

-180 WDELNTVCAKFK
+180 WEELNAACAKFVAAK
-192 SLKINCFVQGN
+192 VNCFVQGN

-210 NWGGHIISRVAG
+210 NWGGHIISRVTG

-232 KKPMNGPEFIKGLTV
+232 NKPMNSPEFVKGLTV
-247 LSDLAKNGYVN
+247 LADLAKAGYVN
-258 ESVNSIADNEAAS
+258 ESVNTIADNEAAS
-271 LFFQGKAAFHPIGSW
+271 QFFQGKAAFHPIGSW
-286 LVGTQQDQAPDFKMD
+286 LIGTQQGEAPDFKMD
-301 FINLPAITDGAGDQ
+301 FINLPAISDGAGDQ
-315 DSIMAVF
+315 NSIMAVY

-327 NAKSSKKT
+327 NAKSTKKT
-335 EVLDFFKELYSPENA
+335 EVMNFFKILYNAENA
-350 KKIADSGTVLLVK
+350 KSIADAGTLLLVK
-363 SLAGGTLDPLTA
+363 SLAGGALDPLTE
-375 KINALLDGA
+375 KVNALLNGA
-384 KVVVAPP
+384 TVVVAPP

-409 VIGGK
+409 AIGGK

-428 AALK
+428 AALG

>member
-1 MAQSTRGG
+1 
-9 SMFKGKRLIAG
+9 MFFRKKLVAVIASS
-20 MAVGLLGLAVLTG
+20 LLGLAVITG
-33 CSKGDSADKVLRIAT
+33 CSSSDSADKILRIAT
-48 PSLGD
+48 PSLGEK
-53 SELPVWEAAKAS
+53 ELPVWEAAKAA
-65 YEAAH
+65 YEAEN

-103 FEWAGARLDQRV
+103 FEWSGARLDQRA
-115 AEGFA
+115 AEGYA
-120 ADISTDIESSGLKD
+120 ADISGDIESSGLKD
-134 LFNDGAFAGYDSGGK
+134 LFTDGAFAGYDSGGK

-170 AKNGV
+170 EKNGV

-180 WDELNTVCAKFK
+180 WEELNAACAKFVAAK
-192 SLKINCFVQGN
+192 VNCFVQGN

-210 NWGGHIISRVAG
+210 NWGGHIISRVTG

-232 KKPMNGPEFIKGLTV
+232 NKPMNSPEFVKGLTV
-247 LSDLAKNGYVN
+247 LADLAKAGYVN

-271 LFFQGKAAFHPIGSW
+271 QFFQGKAAFHPIGSW
-286 LVGTQQDQAPDFKMD
+286 LIGTQQGEAPDFKMD
-301 FINLPAITDGAGDQ
+301 FINLPAISDGAGDQ
-315 DSIMAVF
+315 NSIMAVY

-327 NAKSSKKT
+327 NEKSTKKT
-335 EVLDFFKELYSPENA
+335 EVMNFFKILYNAENA
-350 KKIADSGTVLLVK
+350 KAIADAGTLLLVK
-363 SLAGGTLDPLTA
+363 SLAGGTLDPLTE
-375 KINALLDGA
+375 KVNALLNGA
-384 KVVVAPP
+384 TVVVAPP

-409 VIGGK
+409 AIGGK

-428 AALK
+428 AALG